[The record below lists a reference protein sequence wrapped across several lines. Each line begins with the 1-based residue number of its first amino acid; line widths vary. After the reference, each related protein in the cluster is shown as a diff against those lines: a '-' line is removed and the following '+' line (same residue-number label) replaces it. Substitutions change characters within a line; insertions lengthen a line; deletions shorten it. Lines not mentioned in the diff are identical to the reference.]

1 MNIKMI
7 AARGVI
13 LGAMGFAA
21 LGLGAGFAHADQ
33 TDNPGPTSKV
43 GSTPTSDVSST
54 GGALTSSVKSNNP
67 LGVPTDQNTT

>member
-33 TDNPGPTSKV
+33 TGNPSPTSKV

-54 GGALTSSVKSNNP
+54 GGALTSSVNASNP
-67 LGVPTDQNTT
+67 LGVARGQNTT